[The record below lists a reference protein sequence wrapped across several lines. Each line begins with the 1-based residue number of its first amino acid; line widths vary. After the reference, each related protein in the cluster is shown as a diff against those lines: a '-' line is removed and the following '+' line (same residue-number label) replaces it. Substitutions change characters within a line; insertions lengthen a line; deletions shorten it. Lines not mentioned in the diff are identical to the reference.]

1 MGSEELRVRD
11 STLTITRSRV
21 LLADDHA
28 IVAEALR
35 LMLSEQYEIV
45 GVASDGRSL
54 ISKARE
60 LKPDLI
66 VADIG
71 MPGINGLDAAEQLKY
86 SMPNMRFVFLTMMD
100 DAALARAALR
110 MAPVGFVLKHSA
122 ADELLKAIDD
132 VLHGRSFVTPR
143 LRREAEAAPDKRPR
157 TASRKLTPR
166 QQDVLRLFA
175 KGNTT
180 KAIADILQISERT
193 VEFHKYHIMNSF
205 DAHSPAELVLL
216 ALKHG
221 LISR

>member
-1 MGSEELRVRD
+1 MLTLRV
-11 STLTITRSRV
+11 TRPKV

-28 IVAEALR
+28 VVAEALR
-35 LMLSEQYEIV
+35 LLLAEQYEIIGVV
-45 GVASDGRSL
+45 GDGHSLVA
-54 ISKARE
+54 KARK

-71 MPGINGLDAAEQLKY
+71 MPALNGLNAAEQLKY
-86 SMPNMRFVFLTMMD
+86 SMPNVRFVFLTMMD
-100 DAALARAALR
+100 DPALVKAALR

-143 LRREAEAAPDKRPR
+143 LKREAEAAPGQRPR
-157 TASRKLTPR
+157 TASKKLTPR
-166 QQDVLRLFA
+166 QHDVLRLFA
-175 KGNTT
+175 QGNAT
-180 KAIADILQISERT
+180 KEIADILQISERT

-216 ALKHG
+216 ALKNG
-221 LISR
+221 LITR